1 MRDYVK
7 LQTSILLRRLAY
19 EVTHAAKKADADA
32 VHDLRVSIRRLNR
45 CLRVFSQFY
54 PGNSWKKVRR
64 RLGEL
69 MGAAGE
75 VRDRDIAIRL
85 LHEAGV
91 PLDAPPVQAL
101 RVERDGAVKHL
112 IAILHHWKQN
122 SHSRKWREQLGL

>member
-1 MRDYVK
+1 MREYVR

-19 EVTHAAKKADADA
+19 QVSQAGKRADEEAI
-32 VHDLRVSIRRLNR
+32 HDLRVSIRRLNR
-45 CLRVFSQFY
+45 CLRAFSQFY

-101 RVERDGAVKHL
+101 RAERESALKHL
-112 IAILHHWKQN
+112 VAILHHWKQN